1 MIYEHR
7 SKNSRLRIPTLDIL
21 QDTTHIRTH
30 IVSLHLK
37 RWLKKMDI
45 IQGIFS
51 NQSRIKLTD
60 NKVKTRKFTNLL
72 NLNNKLVKKNITRG
86 NRKQRQMKITIQQ
99 IKT

>member
-1 MIYEHR
+1 
-7 SKNSRLRIPTLDIL
+7 
-21 QDTTHIRTH
+21 
-30 IVSLHLK
+30 
-37 RWLKKMDI
+37 MDI